1 MQPPRHDVNPAS
13 QASRFSYREVPVVR
27 AEHAEGS
34 VTRVVEHQA
43 AKVPSDV
50 FLFVALAAMG
60 VSFLL
65 EVSDR
70 RRLSRFIGM
79 WPAPLLIMGVYVKLV
94 KVLGPR

>member
-1 MQPPRHDVNPAS
+1 MNPAS
-13 QASRFSYREVPVVR
+13 GASRFSYREAPILR

-34 VTRVVEHQA
+34 ITRVVEQQA

-50 FLFVALAAMG
+50 FLLVALASMAAA
-60 VSFLL
+60 FLL
-65 EVSDR
+65 EIADR